1 MKRGEYVKDF
11 QENSETKVALLSITA
26 AGVGLTLTAASI
38 VFFTELVFT
47 PGILVQAEDRAHRLT
62 QKSTVNILYLLLKSS
77 FEDVMWEIIQR
88 KMINVSKILDND
100 HSAEGMKVNKYK
112 KPESYSTTTVT
123 TNLFSMKNVID
134 EDNEK
139 QIDQDDKHNNNDD
152 NDDDNTKPV
161 TKSNEIKK
169 KQKEKK
175 TDEKNI
181 NAINIDDEVVVEGD
195 DEIVVEDDVDVEKA
209 AKDNVEDT
217 IDDDIC
223 SKDPS
228 VKKEKKNKRKIDN
241 ISEFDEDKFDLF
253 KNTTHVDKKSKKPNH
268 ASANLQG
275 IITYRCLKISI
286 FIFFFFFFGFR

>member
-112 KPESYSTTTVT
+112 KPESHSITTVT
-123 TNLFSMKNVID
+123 TNLFSMKNVIV
-134 EDNEK
+134 ENNEK
-139 QIDQDDKHNNNDD
+139 PIDQDDKHNNNDD
-152 NDDDNTKPV
+152 NDYDNTKPV

-175 TDEKNI
+175 TNEKNI
-181 NAINIDDEVVVEGD
+181 NAINIDDEVVVEGN

-253 KNTTHVDKKSKKPNH
+253 KNTTHVDKKSKKTNH
-268 ASANLQG
+268 ASVNLQG

-286 FIFFFFFFGFR
+286 FIFFFFFGFR